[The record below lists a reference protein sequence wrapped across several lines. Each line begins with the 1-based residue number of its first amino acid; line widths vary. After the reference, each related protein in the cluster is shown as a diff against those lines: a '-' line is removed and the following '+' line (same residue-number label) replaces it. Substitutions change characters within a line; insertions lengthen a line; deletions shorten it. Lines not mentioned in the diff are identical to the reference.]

1 MENSNFLS
9 ALLARIVQKLL
20 DIRENTFRNAD
31 IHVDEMYVDWPN
43 NEEHSTQ
50 FYPGFRIYVTPK
62 NIGSMGAQIVI
73 FVKKHSIKKLTFHMV
88 CSLLAVPVS
97 IT

>member
-1 MENSNFLS
+1 MKNIQHSFT
-9 ALLARIVQKLL
+9 L
-20 DIRENTFRNAD
+20 DLEF
-31 IHVDEMYVDWPN
+31 
-43 NEEHSTQ
+43 S
-50 FYPGFRIYVTPK
+50 VTLK